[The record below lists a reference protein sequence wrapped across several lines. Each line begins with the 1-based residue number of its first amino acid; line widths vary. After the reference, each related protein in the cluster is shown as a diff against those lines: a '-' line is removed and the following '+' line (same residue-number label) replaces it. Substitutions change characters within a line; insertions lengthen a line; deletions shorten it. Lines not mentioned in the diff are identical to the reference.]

1 MIEAAPFTV
10 EEEREFRRHVL
21 LHAPE
26 RASHLAP
33 WPMVDWLAA
42 MSIRELAP
50 PQKVPYDGPERRR
63 SDRVMPALPQASWL
77 ASPWPPR

>member
-1 MIEAAPFTV
+1 MIEVAPFTV
-10 EEEREFRRHVL
+10 DEEREFRRHVL

-26 RASHLAP
+26 KADHLAP

-50 PQKVPYDGPERRR
+50 PAKEPYRGEERRKPW
-63 SDRVMPALPQASWL
+63 RVITSSLG
-77 ASPWPPR
+77 

>member
-1 MIEAAPFTV
+1 MIEAAPFSTAD
-10 EEEREFRRHVL
+10 ETEFRRHVL

-26 RASHLAP
+26 KAGHLEP

-50 PQKVPYDGPERRR
+50 PAKEPYLGEERRR
-63 SDRVMPALPQASWL
+63 AITAVLPVVVAQVRRA
-77 ASPWPPR
+77 